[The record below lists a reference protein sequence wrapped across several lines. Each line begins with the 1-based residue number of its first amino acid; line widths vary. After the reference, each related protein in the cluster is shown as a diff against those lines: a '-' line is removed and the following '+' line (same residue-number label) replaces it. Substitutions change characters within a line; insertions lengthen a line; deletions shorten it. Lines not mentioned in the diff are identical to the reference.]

1 MSTFRLAEGGGL
13 EELSGRDNHEEIDD
27 PNSLL
32 EEVTPSN
39 AGGTEVHE
47 GWRTG
52 RGVTLHEIEEP
63 YFVE

>member
-13 EELSGRDNHEEIDD
+13 EELSDEITIGIDD

-52 RGVTLHEIEEP
+52 GVTLHEIEEP